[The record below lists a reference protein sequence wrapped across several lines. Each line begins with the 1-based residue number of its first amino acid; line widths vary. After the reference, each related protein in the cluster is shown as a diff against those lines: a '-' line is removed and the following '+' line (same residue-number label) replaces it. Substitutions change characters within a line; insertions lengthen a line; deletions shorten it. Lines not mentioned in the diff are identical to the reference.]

1 MTTTITVKSFDPLVL
16 ELPTV
21 DPIPAGPVRIQL
33 PEHKLNFG
41 TLDLL
46 DWKVGAD
53 LPLFGLT
60 MELPEPV
67 DRSKMAAK
75 VTELAPLLEELH
87 AEIQAKLDE
96 RGALY
101 GKGKLPGALQLAAL
115 ASYIERGGR

>member
-1 MTTTITVKSFDPLVL
+1 MTTTITVKSFDPLVM

-33 PEHKLNFG
+33 PEHKVNFG
-41 TLDLL
+41 KLDLL

-67 DRSKMAAK
+67 ERSKIAAK
-75 VTELAPLLEELH
+75 VTEIAPLLQELH

-96 RGALY
+96 RGALFAN
-101 GKGKLPGALQLAAL
+101 GKLPGSVQLAAL
-115 ASYIERGGR
+115 ANYIERGGR